1 MTAKQEIKKIIEK
14 ITKEFSLENVNFSI
28 EIPTDK
34 NHGDYSTNIALLL
47 SKKMGKKSLP
57 DGRQAKE
64 LAEEIKKRIGE
75 NKIFEKI
82 EIAGPGFI
90 NFFIK
95 EKVFIDNLKQINKDY
110 GKSSSLKNKKI
121 VIDYTDPNPF
131 KDFHI
136 GHLMNNAIG
145 ESLSRIF
152 EFNGAKV
159 KRVCFQGDVGMHV
172 AKAIWGKIK
181 NPNLDWGK
189 AYSYGSIMYEEN
201 ENEKKEIQ
209 ELNKKIY
216 EKSDKEINKL
226 YEQGKKL
233 SLDQFDKIYKKLG
246 TEFDDLIF
254 ESQVIDLG
262 KKIVEKGLNNGIF
275 EKGLPAQAGGKG
287 AIIFKGE
294 KYNLH
299 TRVFINSEGL
309 PTYEAKDLGLAE
321 LKYKKYKYNES
332 VVVTANEQNSH
343 FAVMLCAMEKVLPE
357 LAKKTKHISHGMLKL
372 PEGKMSSR
380 TGNIITADAL
390 IEKLEQLVNE
400 KIKEK
405 DFSEK
410 EKLEVLKKVAIGAI
424 KYSILKQSIG
434 SDIIYDFDK
443 SVSFD
448 GDSGPYLQYSYA
460 RAKSILEKAKENKI
474 KPSFK
479 KIPEKITQLEK
490 AMYYFPEI
498 IEKANNNYQPNII
511 ALYLIDLARE
521 FNNYYSN
528 NKIVDKAGEFS
539 SYKVALTYA
548 FAQIMENGLWLLG
561 IKVLKKM

>member
-1 MTAKQEIKKIIEK
+1 
-14 ITKEFSLENVNFSI
+14 
-28 EIPTDK
+28 
-34 NHGDYSTNIALLL
+34 
-47 SKKMGKKSLP
+47 
-57 DGRQAKE
+57 
-64 LAEEIKKRIGE
+64 
-75 NKIFEKI
+75 
-82 EIAGPGFI
+82 
-90 NFFIK
+90 
-95 EKVFIDNLKQINKDY
+95 
-110 GKSSSLKNKKI
+110 
-121 VIDYTDPNPF
+121 
-131 KDFHI
+131 
-136 GHLMNNAIG
+136 
-145 ESLSRIF
+145 
-152 EFNGAKV
+152 
-159 KRVCFQGDVGMHV
+159 
-172 AKAIWGKIK
+172 
-181 NPNLDWGK
+181 
-189 AYSYGSIMYEEN
+189 
-201 ENEKKEIQ
+201 
-209 ELNKKIY
+209 
-216 EKSDKEINKL
+216 
-226 YEQGKKL
+226 
-233 SLDQFDKIYKKLG
+233 
-246 TEFDDLIF
+246 
-254 ESQVIDLG
+254 
-262 KKIVEKGLNNGIF
+262 
-275 EKGLPAQAGGKG
+275 
-287 AIIFKGE
+287 
-294 KYNLH
+294 
-299 TRVFINSEGL
+299 
-309 PTYEAKDLGLAE
+309 LGLAE
-321 LKYKKYKYNES
+321 LKYKKYKYDKS
-332 VVVTANEQNSH
+332 VVITANEQNSH
-343 FAVMLCAMEKVLPE
+343 FDVMLCAMEKVLPE